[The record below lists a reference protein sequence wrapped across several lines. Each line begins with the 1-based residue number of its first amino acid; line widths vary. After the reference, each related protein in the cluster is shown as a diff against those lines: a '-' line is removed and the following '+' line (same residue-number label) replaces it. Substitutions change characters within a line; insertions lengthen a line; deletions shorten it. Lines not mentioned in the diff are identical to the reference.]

1 MSNNGS
7 PRFSSSRSPMSPA
20 PWPQDCGFVSSASRS
35 VRIRDISRRSMFSS
49 ISTTVLLFKRLDSIF
64 CISSSVSSSSSS
76 PPRSSSSSPSAESS
90 SSPPRSS
97 SSSPSAEASSSPS
110 AEASSSPSAESSSS
124 PAESSSSSPSPASET
139 RSTPR
144 SPN

>member
-49 ISTTVLLFKRLDSIF
+49 ISTIVLLFKRLDSIF

-90 SSPPRSS
+90 SSPAES
-97 SSSPSAEASSSPS
+97 SSSPPRSS
-110 AEASSSPSAESSSS
+110 SSSPSAESSSS
-124 PAESSSSSPSPASET
+124 PAASSSSSPSPASET